1 MLNTSLFAEMKKK
14 GAYDLPTLIGYKG
27 SGQVTKWLGNSGLDL
42 SSLKPY
48 NKLSE
53 TELRRIIEKAEV
65 PNSKAQEMEELLAL
79 LDGKEVVAETVV
91 TSTSTGAKKTPVKKQ
106 SCGESCTCGTTD
118 KDKEIAKLR
127 KEIKQLK
134 LDKASLE
141 IVAKV
146 VNKEDY
152 LQLKAELEKE
162 EPNVEKLLGV
172 ENLEQKE
179 NV

>member
-14 GAYDLPTLIGYKG
+14 GAYDLPTLIGYRG

-65 PNSKAQEMEELLAL
+65 PSSKAQEMEELLAL

-91 TSTSTGAKKTPVKKQ
+91 TSTATGTKKTPVKKQ

-118 KDKEIAKLR
+118 KDKEIARLR

-179 NV
+179 NI

>member
-1 MLNTSLFAEMKKK
+1 MLNTSLFSEMKKK
-14 GAYDLPTLIGYKG
+14 GIYDLPTLIGYKG

-53 TELRRIIEKAEV
+53 IELRKIIEKAEV
-65 PNSKAQEMEELLAL
+65 PNSKAKEMEELLAL
-79 LDGKEVVAETVV
+79 LDDKEIVTETVD
-91 TSTSTGAKKTPVKKQ
+91 TAKPTGAKKTPVKKQ

-152 LQLKAELEKE
+152 LQFKAELEKE

-172 ENLEQKE
+172 ENPIQEE

>member
-1 MLNTSLFAEMKKK
+1 MLNTSLFSEMKKK
-14 GAYDLPTLIGYKG
+14 GIYNLPLLVSYKNG
-27 SGQVTKWLGNSGLDL
+27 SQVTKWLTNSGLDL

-48 NKLSE
+48 DKLSE
-53 TELRRIIEKAEV
+53 VELKRIIEKAEV

-79 LDGKEVVAETVV
+79 LDGKEVVATETVA
-91 TSTSTGAKKTPVKKQ
+91 TPTGTKKTPVKKQ

-152 LQLKAELEKE
+152 LQFKAELEKE
-162 EPNVEKLLGV
+162 EPNIEKLLGV

>member
-53 TELRRIIEKAEV
+53 TELRRVIEKAEV
-65 PNSKAQEMEELLAL
+65 PNSKAKEMEELLAL
-79 LDGKEVVAETVV
+79 LDGKEVVTETVA
-91 TSTSTGAKKTPVKKQ
+91 TSTATGTKKTPVKKQ

-118 KDKEIAKLR
+118 KDKEIARLR
-127 KEIKQLK
+127 KEIKHQINYLIK
-134 LDKASLE
+134 NTNDKRF
-141 IVAKV
+141 K
-146 VNKEDY
+146 KEFS
-152 LQLKAELEKE
+152 K
-162 EPNVEKLLGV
+162 NVDKLLEMRYNIFVSEKHKKFKNEGI
-172 ENLEQKE
+172 
-179 NV
+179 

>member
-1 MLNTSLFAEMKKK
+1 MLNLELFKQMKESNSFN
-14 GAYDLPTLIGYKG
+14 LPLLVGYRG

-53 TELRRIIEKAEV
+53 TELRRVIEKAEV

-106 SCGESCTCGTTD
+106 SCGESYTCGTTD
-118 KDKEIAKLR
+118 KDKEIARLR

-172 ENLEQKE
+172 ENPIQEE

>member
-14 GAYDLPTLIGYKG
+14 GAYDLPTLIGYRG
-27 SGQVTKWLGNSGLDL
+27 SGQVTKLLGNSGLDL

-65 PNSKAQEMEELLAL
+65 PNSKAKEMEELLAM
-79 LDGKEVVAETVV
+79 LDGKEVVAETVA
-91 TSTSTGAKKTPVKKQ
+91 TSTGTKKTPVKKQ

-118 KDKEIAKLR
+118 KDKEIAMLR

>member
-1 MLNTSLFAEMKKK
+1 M
-14 GAYDLPTLIGYKG
+14 
-27 SGQVTKWLGNSGLDL
+27 

-53 TELRRIIEKAEV
+53 IELRRVIEKAEV
-65 PNSKAQEMEELLAL
+65 PNSKAKEMEELLAM
-79 LDGKEVVAETVV
+79 LDGKEVVAETVATS
-91 TSTSTGAKKTPVKKQ
+91 TSTSTGTKKTPVKKQ

-118 KDKEIAKLR
+118 KDKEIERLR

>member
-1 MLNTSLFAEMKKK
+1 MLNTSLFSEMKKK
-14 GAYDLPTLIGYKG
+14 GIYDLPTIIGYRG
-27 SGQVTKWLGNSGLDL
+27 SGQITKWLGNSGLDL

-53 TELRRIIEKAEV
+53 IELRKVIEKAEV
-65 PNSKAQEMEELLAL
+65 PNSKAQEMEELLGL
-79 LDGKEVVAETVV
+79 LNGKEVVVTETV
-91 TSTSTGAKKTPVKKQ
+91 TTTPTGTKKTPVKKQ

-152 LQLKAELEKE
+152 LQFKAELEKE

-172 ENLEQKE
+172 ENLIQEE

>member
-14 GAYDLPTLIGYKG
+14 GAYDLPTLIGYRG

-53 TELRRIIEKAEV
+53 IELRRVIEKAEV
-65 PNSKAQEMEELLAL
+65 PNSKAKEMEELLAL
-79 LDGKEVVAETVV
+79 LDGKEVVAETVA
-91 TSTSTGAKKTPVKKQ
+91 TSTGTKKTPVKKQ

-179 NV
+179 NI

>member
-14 GAYDLPTLIGYKG
+14 GAYDLPTLIGYRG

-53 TELRRIIEKAEV
+53 TELRRVIEKAEV
-65 PNSKAQEMEELLAL
+65 PNSKAKEMEELLAL
-79 LDGKEVVAETVV
+79 LDGKEVVAETVA
-91 TSTSTGAKKTPVKKQ
+91 TSTGTKKTPVKKQ

-118 KDKEIAKLR
+118 KDKEITKLR
-127 KEIKQLK
+127 KEIKKLK
-134 LDKASLE
+134 LDIASLE

>member
-1 MLNTSLFAEMKKK
+1 M
-14 GAYDLPTLIGYKG
+14 
-27 SGQVTKWLGNSGLDL
+27 

-53 TELRRIIEKAEV
+53 IELKRIIEKAEV

-79 LDGKEVVAETVV
+79 LDGKEVVATETVA
-91 TSTSTGAKKTPVKKQ
+91 TTPTGTKKTPVKKQ

-162 EPNVEKLLGV
+162 EPNIEKLLGV
-172 ENLEQKE
+172 ENLIQEE

>member
-1 MLNTSLFAEMKKK
+1 MLNTSLFSEMKKK
-14 GAYDLPTLIGYKG
+14 GVYNLPLLVSYKNG
-27 SGQVTKWLGNSGLDL
+27 SQVTKWLTNSGLDL

-48 NKLSE
+48 DKLSE
-53 TELRRIIEKAEV
+53 VELKRIIEKAEV

-79 LDGKEVVAETVV
+79 LDGKEIVTETVD
-91 TSTSTGAKKTPVKKQ
+91 TAKPTGTKKTPVKKQ

-152 LQLKAELEKE
+152 LQFKAELEKE
-162 EPNVEKLLGV
+162 EPNIEKLLGV